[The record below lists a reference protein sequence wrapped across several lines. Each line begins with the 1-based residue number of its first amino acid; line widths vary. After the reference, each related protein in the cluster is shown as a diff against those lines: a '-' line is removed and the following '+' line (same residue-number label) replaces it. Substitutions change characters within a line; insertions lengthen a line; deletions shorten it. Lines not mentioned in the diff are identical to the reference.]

1 MAITFE
7 YKGNDYTLEFTRDS
21 IKQMERAGFSYSQVE
36 EKPYTSLMTLFKGA
50 FLAHH
55 PRVSQTTIDEIW
67 DNLGDKEGMFEVL
80 ANLYNEPLEAM
91 MAEPEEVK
99 KIMWKVTK

>member
-91 MAEPEEVK
+91 MAEPEEGK